1 LTIIENKTETD
12 TKNIILECSAKI
24 TFNQVSE
31 NIKKTINVLN
41 KSYFKREYM
50 FLSIDAFYK
59 FNGKL
64 TKESHTEQYFIIFF
78 KNNKEFSE
86 LINNPHIN
94 IEELN
99 KKDIYFIFVIPNTF
113 KDIHKEDTYYLY
125 NHLYLD
131 LKKPIKINKTNED
144 LSMEEMLSTSGF
156 QTLSEF
162 SQLDIIENIPL
173 DKDSV
178 ARLRFHSIISES
190 MGEYYMKNIYK
201 NTYSLS
207 KLKNKILTMF

>member
-1 LTIIENKTETD
+1 MTIIENKTETD
-12 TKNIILECSAKI
+12 TKNIILECSSKI

-31 NIKKTINVLN
+31 NIKKILKTLN
-41 KSYFKREYM
+41 ESYFKREYM
-50 FLSIDAFYK
+50 FLSIDLFYK

-64 TKESHTEQYFIIFF
+64 NKENHTEQYFIIFF

-99 KKDIYFIFVIPNTF
+99 KKDIHFIFVIPNSF
-113 KDIHKEDTYYLY
+113 KDIHKEETYYLY

-131 LKKPIKINKTNED
+131 IKNLKKINNNNEK
-144 LSMEEMLSTSGF
+144 LSMEEILSTSGF

-162 SQLDIIENIPL
+162 SQLDIIENIEL
-173 DKDSV
+173 DKDSI

-190 MGEYYMKNIYK
+190 LGDYYVKNIYK
-201 NTYSLS
+201 NTFSIS